1 MKACQMMEKDFV
13 YVSKDD
19 TIVDVSIKMEETKRF
34 TLPILDDSMKLQ
46 GWATSLD
53 ITKGLREGKKI
64 MSEIMHTIDE
74 IKVVHKDEPA
84 KNVVIDTS
92 EFKLINLPIIDDNE
106 KVIGVVRPFDI
117 IDTMSD
123 LYDIKVYK
131 IYEAMEAQLKG
142 ITWDEL
148 MEASAKVS
156 TRTTGIPNTAEQ
168 YENNIRKSTFGDAIW
183 ATGGLESFFAGLIS
197 VGELV
202 IAQKVGNSRK

>member
-53 ITKGLREGKKI
+53 ITKGLREGKKS

-84 KNVVIDTS
+84 KTVVTDTS

-131 IYEAMEAQLKG
+131 IYEAMEDQLKG
-142 ITWDEL
+142 VTWDEL

-156 TRTTGIPNTAEQ
+156 TRTTGIPITAEQ

-202 IAQKVGNSRK
+202 IAHKVANARR

>member
-1 MKACQMMEKDFV
+1 
-13 YVSKDD
+13 
-19 TIVDVSIKMEETKRF
+19 
-34 TLPILDDSMKLQ
+34 
-46 GWATSLD
+46 
-53 ITKGLREGKKI
+53 
-64 MSEIMHTIDE
+64 MHTIDE

-156 TRTTGIPNTAEQ
+156 TRTTGVPITAEQ

-183 ATGGLESFFAGLIS
+183 ATGGLKSFFAGLIS

-202 IAQKVGNSRK
+202 IAQKVGNARK

>member
-1 MKACQMMEKDFV
+1 MMEKDFV

-34 TLPILDDSMKLQ
+34 TLPILDNSMRLQ

-53 ITKGLREGKKI
+53 ITKGLREGKKF
-64 MSEIMHTIDE
+64 MHEIMHTVKE
-74 IKVVHKDEPA
+74 IKVVHRDEPA
-84 KNVVIDTS
+84 KNVVIDTA
-92 EFKLINLPIIDDNE
+92 EFKLINLPIIDDDE
-106 KVIGVVRPFDI
+106 KVIGIVRPFDI

-131 IYEAMEAQLKG
+131 IYETMEKQLKG
-142 ITWDEL
+142 VTWEEL

-156 TRTTGIPNTAEQ
+156 IRTTGIPITPKE
-168 YENNIRKSTFGDAIW
+168 YEDNIRKATFGDAIW

-202 IAQKVGNSRK
+202 IAQKIGRGKKP

>member
-1 MKACQMMEKDFV
+1 MKACQMMEKEFV

-19 TIVDVSIKMEETKRF
+19 TIVDVSIKMEEFKRF
-34 TLPILDDSMKLQ
+34 TVPVLDDSMKLQ

-53 ITKGLREGKKI
+53 ITKGLREGKKL
-64 MSEIMHTIDE
+64 MSEIMHGIDE

-92 EFKLINLPIIDDNE
+92 EFKLLNLPIIDDDD

-123 LYDIKVYK
+123 LYDVKVYK
-131 IYEAMEAQLKG
+131 IYEAMQKQLKG
-142 ITWDEL
+142 ITWEEL
-148 MEASAKVS
+148 MNASAKVT
-156 TRTTGIPNTAEQ
+156 TRTTGVPVTAEQ
-168 YENNIRKSTFGDAIW
+168 YESNIRKATFGDAIW

-202 IAQKVGNSRK
+202 IAQRVANARK

>member
-1 MKACQMMEKDFV
+1 MKACQMMEKEFV

-19 TIVDVSIKMEETKRF
+19 TIVDVSIKMEEFKRF
-34 TLPILDDSMKLQ
+34 TVPVLDDSMKLQ

-53 ITKGLREGKKI
+53 ITKGLREGKTY
-64 MSEIMHTIDE
+64 MYEIMHGIDE

-92 EFKLINLPIIDDNE
+92 ELKLLNLPIIDDND

-123 LYDIKVYK
+123 LYDVKVYK
-131 IYEAMEAQLKG
+131 IYEAMQKQLKG
-142 ITWDEL
+142 ISWEEL
-148 MEASAKVS
+148 MNASAKVT
-156 TRTTGIPNTAEQ
+156 TRTTGVPVTAEQ
-168 YENNIRKSTFGDAIW
+168 YEANIRKATFGDAIW

-202 IAQKVGNSRK
+202 IAQRVANARK